1 MQLIGASWMVSM
13 DTDDRDMLIE
23 AIDTVS
29 ATNPPSGDEIAYA
42 IDVLTKFRDVLAGD
56 DNEEG

>member
-1 MQLIGASWMVSM
+1 MKLIVASWMVGM

-23 AIDTVS
+23 AIDTVT
-29 ATNPPSGDEIAYA
+29 ATDPPSGDEIAYA
-42 IDVLTKFRDVLAGD
+42 MEVLTKFRDVLAGD

>member
-1 MQLIGASWMVSM
+1 MKLIGASWMVGM

-23 AIDTVS
+23 AIDTVTTI
-29 ATNPPSGDEIAYA
+29 APPSGDEIAYA
-42 IDVLTKFRDVLAGD
+42 MEVLTKFRDVLAGD